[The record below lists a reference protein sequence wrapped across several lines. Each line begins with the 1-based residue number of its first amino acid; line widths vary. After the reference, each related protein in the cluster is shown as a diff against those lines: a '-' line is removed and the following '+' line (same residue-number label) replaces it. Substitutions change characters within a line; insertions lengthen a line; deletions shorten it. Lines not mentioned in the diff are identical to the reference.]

1 METLPEDKQ
10 MTVTRKSNFLKLS
23 LNQFSLS
30 E

>member
-10 MTVTRKSNFLKLS
+10 MTVTRKRNFFKLS